1 MADQAAQLQAL
12 QQDMAAM
19 NAFIAQHLGAP
30 PAPLNEA
37 VGQHDFTAP
46 TPATQPFLETLNM
59 QRIAND
65 AGRKN
70 CDLTSVESFKNA
82 RMIISV
88 MKSNFTKAVQCTV
101 GVPRTTFYTDCIDLS
116 KVPNEAK
123 REQWCHFMGSVSE
136 EMDEQKDL
144 LQERRFY

>member
-1 MADQAAQLQAL
+1 MADQAAQLQAM
-12 QQDMAAM
+12 QQNLDAM
-19 NAFIAQHLGAP
+19 NAFIVQHLGAI

-37 VGQHDFTAP
+37 VGRHGFTAP
-46 TPATQPFLETLNM
+46 IPATQPFVETANM

-70 CDLTSVESFKNA
+70 CDLTSVESFKNG

-88 MKSNFTKAVQCTV
+88 MKGNFTKAVQCTV

-123 REQWCHFMGSVSE
+123 
-136 EMDEQKDL
+136 
-144 LQERRFY
+144 